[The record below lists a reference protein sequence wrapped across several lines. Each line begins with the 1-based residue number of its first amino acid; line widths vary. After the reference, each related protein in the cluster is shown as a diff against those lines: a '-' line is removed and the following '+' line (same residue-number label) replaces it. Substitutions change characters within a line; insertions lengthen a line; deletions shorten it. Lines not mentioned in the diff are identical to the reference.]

1 MNEQLLQ
8 RIQSCPTL
16 PSLPSIAVQVLKLAQ
31 SPQVD
36 LAEIAAVISK
46 DPALSGKILKTVNSS
61 FYGRTQAVST
71 VSHALV
77 ILGIQSVKTLV
88 LSFSLVTNLNKNKG
102 FRHLDYW
109 RRSIYSATAARLLA
123 AKLQIVQQEE
133 AFLAALLH
141 DIGMLVLEVVLGD
154 DAYGSICA
162 NAKSHED
169 LANVENKSLGA
180 NHAEVGGVLA
190 KQWKLPPVLEVP
202 IGWHER
208 SAEVTDPTLRKL
220 TQVVA
225 LAGRCAS
232 IFVEENPLGAIAR
245 VRKTCLESY
254 RMPQGDCDAILGE
267 IGQRTKE
274 AASLFEINLGKATD
288 LQTVLL
294 KANEALVNMSLQS
307 QQQAVS
313 LTRQNADLKVRAT
326 TDGLTGLTNR
336 ACFDDAMAAAF
347 AARAANGEAMPLSL
361 IMLDL
366 DHFKRV
372 NDSHGHQAGD
382 DVLRT
387 IGRIVKAATR
397 PGITAARF
405 GGEEFALLMPKVNR
419 AAAAAMA
426 EMLRKV
432 IGAKPLS
439 AAGKQLP
446 ITASFGVATA
456 DGQTPFANAEQLVK
470 AADLALY
477 HAKASSRNCVKVFS
491 AKAGPSQAAVARG
504 APGQATPPGQAAA

>member
-88 LSFSLVTNLNKNKG
+88 LSFSLVTNLNKSKG

-169 LANVENKSLGA
+169 LAKLEEKNLGA

-208 SAEVTDPTLRKL
+208 CAQVTDPTLRKL
-220 TQVVA
+220 TEVVA
-225 LAGRCAS
+225 LA
-232 IFVEENPLGAIAR
+232 
-245 VRKTCLESY
+245 
-254 RMPQGDCDAILGE
+254 
-267 IGQRTKE
+267 
-274 AASLFEINLGKATD
+274 
-288 LQTVLL
+288 
-294 KANEALVNMSLQS
+294 
-307 QQQAVS
+307 
-313 LTRQNADLKVRAT
+313 
-326 TDGLTGLTNR
+326 
-336 ACFDDAMAAAF
+336 AAF
-347 AARAANGEAMPLSL
+347 TERGTNGDAAPLSL

-366 DHFKRV
+366 DHFKNV
-372 NDSHGHQAGD
+372 NDTHGHQAGD
-382 DVLRT
+382 DVLKT
-387 IGRIVKAATR
+387 IGRIVKAAAVR
-397 PGITAARF
+397 AEMTAARF
-405 GGEEFALLMPKVNR
+405 GGEEFALLLPKVNR
-419 AAAAAMA
+419 GAAAVMA

-432 IGAKPLS
+432 IGAKPLK
-439 AAGKQLP
+439 AGGKQLP
-446 ITASFGVATA
+446 ITASLGVATA
-456 DGQTPFANAEQLVK
+456 DGQTPFLSAAQLIK

-477 HAKASSRNCVKVFS
+477 HAKASNRNCVKVFS
-491 AKAGPSQAAVARG
+491 AKAAGAAGDQTGR
-504 APGQATPPGQAAA
+504 GQAAA

>member
-1 MNEQLLQ
+1 MNEQLLH

-88 LSFSLVTNLNKNKG
+88 LSFSLVTNLNKSKG

-109 RRSIYSATAARLLA
+109 RRSIYSATSARLLA
-123 AKLQIVQQEE
+123 AKLQMVQQEE

-169 LANVENKSLGA
+169 LAKQEEKNLGA

-208 SAEVTDPTLRKL
+208 CAEVTDPTLRKL
-220 TQVVA
+220 TEVVA

-232 IFVEENPLGAIAR
+232 VFVEENPIGPIAR

-254 RMPQGDCDAILGE
+254 RMAQGDCDAVLSE
-267 IGQRTKE
+267 IGQKTKE

-288 LQTVLL
+288 LQAVLL

-336 ACFDDAMAAAF
+336 ACFDEALQAAF
-347 AARAANGEAMPLSL
+347 AERGTNSDAAPLSL
-361 IMLDL
+361 IMIDL
-366 DHFKRV
+366 DHFKKV

-382 DVLRT
+382 DVLKT
-387 IGRIVKAATR
+387 IGRIVKAAAVR
-397 PGITAARF
+397 PSITAARF
-405 GGEEFALLMPKVNR
+405 GGEEFALLMVNVKR
-419 AAAAAMA
+419 EAATAMA

-432 IGAKPLS
+432 IGSKPLS

-446 ITASFGVATA
+446 ITASLGVATA
-456 DGQTPFANAEQLVK
+456 DGETPFANGAHLIK

-477 HAKASSRNCVKVFS
+477 HAKASNRNCVKVFS
-491 AKAGPSQAAVARG
+491 AKAGGAGSAAAAGEKR
-504 APGQATPPGQAAA
+504 PGQAAA